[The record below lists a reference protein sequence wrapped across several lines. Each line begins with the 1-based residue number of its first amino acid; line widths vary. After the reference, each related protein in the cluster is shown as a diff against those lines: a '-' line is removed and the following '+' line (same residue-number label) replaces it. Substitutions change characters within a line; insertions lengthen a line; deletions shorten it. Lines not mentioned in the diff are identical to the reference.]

1 VNLYRL
7 DSTKIKMVASKTEF
21 SNYEVLSMYLSFLQ
35 QTKINEISMMN

>member
-1 VNLYRL
+1 L